1 MSKKNKIL
9 IGALTCFAI
18 MVIVILAYTA
28 FYFYKQS
35 QVQILDEN
43 HFFVEV
49 EQDDTIEKMAEKW
62 IKGCIEQY
70 MVKYVPYKL
79 SITDYEIINIT
90 RRDEDYV
97 QVEFNLKTKAK
108 NSENLA
114 NLFIAT
120 TDGNRSIECQLVLK
134 PEVIENL
141 NLSKKICFVTYMV
154 RPATYDVMIYNQSGQ
169 ANYDQEYHSFIN
181 RKKYEDANKECTYKI
196 EDGKLYLTYD
206 YSNTW
211 IEVPQDI
218 YNDILDEDEYKL
230 EDQLYSINKNITYLS
245 GKNNIYITTD
255 QAQNFQK
262 INFNEQ
268 GDIKFLY
275 VPSATEMY
283 VVVGA
288 DYAMGRYAPIV
299 YLTENSG
306 NSWNIINDYN
316 NLGWLSYGSF
326 FTALNENAIF
336 LIDPKGDGSYANVM
350 VSYDTMRTFE
360 DLVLPDG
367 TFKNEVDNGVLNFKD
382 IYDTPEEVE
391 NYNGKYKLIVGQG
404 SDGDYNG
411 NDKALYESSDG
422 GRTWYFVEEFT
433 PEPEAWEG

>member
-9 IGALTCFAI
+9 IGALVFFVI
-18 MVIVILAYTA
+18 IVIVILAYTT

-35 QVQILDEN
+35 QVKIQDEN

-49 EQDDTIEKMAEKW
+49 EQDDTVEKMTEKW
-62 IKGCIEQY
+62 IKGYIEQY

-79 SITDYEIINIT
+79 SITDYEITSIT
-90 RRDEDYV
+90 KRDEDYV

-108 NSENLA
+108 NPKSLA
-114 NLFIAT
+114 SMFIAT

-141 NLSKKICFVTYMV
+141 NLSENICFVTYMV

-169 ANYDQEYHSFIN
+169 ADYDQEYYNFMN

-196 EDGKLYLTYD
+196 EDGKLYFTYD

-218 YNDILDEDEYKL
+218 YNDILDDGDYKL
-230 EDQLYSINKNITYLS
+230 DDQLYSINKDITYIS

-255 QAQNFQK
+255 EAKNFQK

-268 GDIKFLY
+268 GDIKFVY
-275 VPSATEMY
+275 APSDSEIY

-288 DYAMGRYAPIV
+288 DYAMGRYAPII
-299 YLTENSG
+299 YLTEDG
-306 NSWNIINDYN
+306 GESWNSINDYN

-326 FTALNENAIF
+326 FNVLNKNAIF
-336 LIDPKGDGSYANVM
+336 LIDPNADGSYANIM
-350 VSYDTMRTFE
+350 VSDDTMRTFE
-360 DLVLPDG
+360 NLVLPDG
-367 TFKNEVDNGVLNFKD
+367 TFKNDADNGVLNFKD

-391 NYNGKYKLIVGQG
+391 NDNGTYKLIVGQG

-411 NDKALYESSDG
+411 NDKVLYESNDDG
-422 GRTWYFVEEFT
+422 KTWYFVEEFK
-433 PEPEAWEG
+433 PEPEVWEG